1 MDYKV
6 NGKFGVEIEFLNESL
21 CGGYVNSEEI
31 AMKMTSRG
39 VRCNVEGYN
48 HIDKT
53 FWKMT
58 RDGSCG
64 LELVSPPLTNDRI
77 WELKVAC
84 DVLREVG
91 AKVDKRCG
99 LHVHH
104 DASAMTLR
112 NFKNLFLIY
121 VRYEKTI
128 DSFMANSRRGDNNH
142 YCNSMLTNV
151 ANNSHP
157 QRMEVVNAIMS
168 STTLEEIVRKFSC
181 GSRYVKLNGNAF
193 VRHGTIEFR
202 QHQGSLNYDKI
213 MNWALLTEA
222 MVERAKLGSVK
233 AVASDKAD
241 TFSGMVSM
249 LNLNKC
255 KGADESKSHLP
266 RFYKKRIEEFIKLP
280 EAV

>member
-1 MDYKV
+1 MAYKV
-6 NGKFGVEIEFLNESL
+6 NGKFGVEIEFVTESTH
-21 CGGYVNSEEI
+21 GGYIDPEDI
-31 AMKMTSRG
+31 ATKMTNLG
-39 VRCNVEGYN
+39 VFCAVEGYS
-48 HIDKT
+48 HIDRT

-91 AKVDKRCG
+91 AKVDSRCG

-104 DASAMTLR
+104 DASDMSLQ

-128 DSFMANSRRGDNNH
+128 DSFVSKSRRDDYNQ
-142 YCNSMLTNV
+142 YCKSMLTH
-151 ANNSHP
+151 AAGKSYP
-157 QRMEVVNAIMS
+157 SRMEIVNAIMS
-168 STTLEEIVRKFSC
+168 CATLEEIVTNFSS
-181 GSRYVKLNGNAF
+181 GSRYVKLNGHAF

-213 MNWALLTEA
+213 MNWVLLTEA
-222 MVERAKLGSVK
+222 MIERAKLGLVK

-255 KGADESKSHLP
+255 KGADESKARLP
-266 RFYKKRIEEFIKLP
+266 RFYKKRIEELKNSS
-280 EAV
+280 EAA